1 MSYTVHLNELELESL
16 IERHDDD
23 LEKFENATLYITNT
37 KKWTWRE
44 MNNLLFE
51 AEKEKREALTRN

>member
-1 MSYTVHLNELELESL
+1 MSYSVHLSELELESL

-51 AEKEKREALTRN
+51 AEKERREAGQ